1 MNFLNTLNL
10 SILSYPILSYPILFY
25 PILSYPILSYPILSY
40 PILSYPILSYP
51 ILSCLSVCLSYPVLS
66 WNTIF
71 FWHLKGILSS
81 DMWSSIWT
89 YATQWTWFRFRRLWQ
104 LHLRRQNCRFSSVH
118 LLVQGFLIFSCR
130 RSDNIFWPALLRPSY
145 ACVVEIGK
153 SCSCWISP
161 TCSVFVDHEVWC
173 WGAESGR
180 RLCWNGAGSR
190 GAWRTS
196 LTSS

>member
-1 MNFLNTLNL
+1 MNFLNTLYL
-10 SILSYPILSYPILFY
+10 SILSY

-51 ILSCLSVCLSYPVLS
+51 ILSYPVYLSVCLPIISCPILEH
-66 WNTIF
+66 NF
-71 FWHLKGILSS
+71 FGHLKGILPS

-89 YATQWTWFRFRRLWQ
+89 YATQWTWFRFRRLWK
-104 LHLRRQNCRFSSVH
+104 LHLRPQNCRFSSVH

-130 RSDNIFWPALLRPSY
+130 RSDNIVWPALLQPSY

-180 RLCWNGAGSR
+180 RLCWNDAGSR
-190 GAWRTS
+190 EAWHTS